1 MVHTMR
7 PTSSDLQE
15 PGRETHCWSGYVSC
29 EVSVNVGF
37 MENKTEDEVL
47 KNLRRP
53 ASALKTGIDDLHG
66 EIKTMNRNNIIKK

>member
-1 MVHTMR
+1 
-7 PTSSDLQE
+7 
-15 PGRETHCWSGYVSC
+15 
-29 EVSVNVGF
+29 